1 MCLAAL
7 SRDNTRL
14 AVDIDGQIS
23 VWDVQSGGELRRFA
37 GHTDDVRYVAFSPD
51 GKKLFTAG
59 FDPFVIE
66 YEWPTGKPIRKT
78 LKEHPQAAPDA
89 AQAAASAAPKA
100 RLSPH
105 VRREA
110 AIRRAL
116 KLNDPLVTLARLA
129 CDADPV
135 VRLQA
140 AKALAPYL
148 YPAQRAVEVS
158 GAGGEA
164 LTVEVRKVG

>member
-1 MCLAAL
+1 M
-7 SRDNTRL
+7 S
-14 AVDIDGQIS
+14 
-23 VWDVQSGGELRRFA
+23 
-37 GHTDDVRYVAFSPD
+37 
-51 GKKLFTAG
+51 
-59 FDPFVIE
+59 
-66 YEWPTGKPIRKT
+66 GKPIRKT